1 MIGVITN
8 ALAIAIMAILG
19 KFIGNR
25 IPTRVQE
32 QVLLV
37 LPLSVMIM
45 GIQMALKADEFII
58 VMMSLAIGTG
68 IGAAMDI
75 DGAFSRFGEKIDS
88 RLAARSGG
96 EVTGEGPMTAA
107 IQSSILFCVGSMAII
122 GAIEAGMNGSTETF
136 MIKSVLDGMTSLV
149 FGSTL
154 GIGVA
159 LSAIRRRPGPHVRF
173 FGTLHQR
180 YSARRFNLRRRHYDS
195 RHRLR
200 HFGNQRPE
208 SRQYAPRL
216 CRRHPHSCRHGLFHV
231 TRKERDSLVSLFF
244 YGCMGFQAL
253 GDVQD
258 ALVFAAPK
266 GEF

>member
-25 IPTRVQE
+25 IPPRVQE

-45 GIQMALKADEFII
+45 GIQMALKAHEFII

-75 DGAFSRFGEKIDS
+75 DGAFNRFGDKIDS
-88 RLAARSGG
+88 RLAERSGG

-159 LSAIRRRPGPHVRF
+159 LSAIPTFLYEGALVLMSGFLEPYISDVLLADLTSVGGIMILAIG
-173 FGTLHQR
+173 FGILEIKDLKVANMLPAFVVVIVIH
-180 YSARRFNLRRRHYDS
+180 A
-195 RHRLR
+195 
-200 HFGNQRPE
+200 
-208 SRQYAPRL
+208 A
-216 CRRHPHSCRHGLFHV
+216 
-231 TRKERDSLVSLFF
+231 
-244 YGCMGFQAL
+244 MGF
-253 GDVQD
+253 
-258 ALVFAAPK
+258 FM
-266 GEF
+266 

>member
-45 GIQMALKADEFII
+45 GIQMALKAHEFII

-75 DGAFSRFGEKIDS
+75 DGAFNRFGEKIDS

-159 LSAIRRRPGPHVRF
+159 LSAIPVFLYEGALVLMSGFLEPFISDVLLADLTSVGGIMILAVS
-173 FGTLHQR
+173 FGILEIKDLKVANMLPAFVVVILIH
-180 YSARRFNLRRRHYDS
+180 A
-195 RHRLR
+195 
-200 HFGNQRPE
+200 
-208 SRQYAPRL
+208 A
-216 CRRHPHSCRHGLFHV
+216 
-231 TRKERDSLVSLFF
+231 
-244 YGCMGFQAL
+244 MGF
-253 GDVQD
+253 
-258 ALVFAAPK
+258 FM
-266 GEF
+266 

>member
-75 DGAFSRFGEKIDS
+75 DGAFNRFGEKIDS

-159 LSAIRRRPGPHVRF
+159 LSAIPTFLYEG
-173 FGTLHQR
+173 
-180 YSARRFNLRRRHYDS
+180 
-195 RHRLR
+195 
-200 HFGNQRPE
+200 
-208 SRQYAPRL
+208 
-216 CRRHPHSCRHGLFHV
+216 
-231 TRKERDSLVSLFF
+231 
-244 YGCMGFQAL
+244 
-253 GDVQD
+253 
-258 ALVFAAPK
+258 ALVLMSGFLEPYISDVLLADLTSVGGIMILAIGFGILEIKDLKVANMLPAFIVVIVIH
-266 GEF
+266 GFVGFFM

>member
-45 GIQMALKADEFII
+45 GIQMALKAHEFII

-75 DGAFSRFGEKIDS
+75 DGAFNRFGEKIDS

-107 IQSSILFCVGSMAII
+107 IQASILFCVGSMAII

-159 LSAIRRRPGPHVRF
+159 LSAIPVFLYEG
-173 FGTLHQR
+173 
-180 YSARRFNLRRRHYDS
+180 
-195 RHRLR
+195 
-200 HFGNQRPE
+200 
-208 SRQYAPRL
+208 
-216 CRRHPHSCRHGLFHV
+216 
-231 TRKERDSLVSLFF
+231 
-244 YGCMGFQAL
+244 
-253 GDVQD
+253 
-258 ALVFAAPK
+258 ALVLMSGFLEPFISDVLLADLTSVGGIMILAIGFGILEIKDLKVANMLPAFVVVIVIH
-266 GEF
+266 GFVGFFM

>member
-45 GIQMALKADEFII
+45 GIQMALKAHEFII

-75 DGAFSRFGEKIDS
+75 DGAFNRFGEKIDS

-159 LSAIRRRPGPHVRF
+159 LSAIPTFLYEGALVLMSGFLEPYISDVLLADLTSVGGIMILAVG
-173 FGTLHQR
+173 FGILEIKDLKVANMLPAFVVVILIH
-180 YSARRFNLRRRHYDS
+180 A
-195 RHRLR
+195 
-200 HFGNQRPE
+200 
-208 SRQYAPRL
+208 
-216 CRRHPHSCRHGLFHV
+216 V
-231 TRKERDSLVSLFF
+231 
-244 YGCMGFQAL
+244 MGF
-253 GDVQD
+253 
-258 ALVFAAPK
+258 FM
-266 GEF
+266 

>member
-45 GIQMALKADEFII
+45 GIQMALKAHEFII

-75 DGAFSRFGEKIDS
+75 DGAFNRFGDKIDS

-159 LSAIRRRPGPHVRF
+159 LSAIPTFLYEG
-173 FGTLHQR
+173 
-180 YSARRFNLRRRHYDS
+180 
-195 RHRLR
+195 
-200 HFGNQRPE
+200 
-208 SRQYAPRL
+208 
-216 CRRHPHSCRHGLFHV
+216 
-231 TRKERDSLVSLFF
+231 
-244 YGCMGFQAL
+244 
-253 GDVQD
+253 
-258 ALVFAAPK
+258 ALVLMSGFLEPYISDVLLADLTSVGGIMILAIGFGILEIKDLKVANMLPAFVVVILIHAAM
-266 GEF
+266 GIFM

>member
-45 GIQMALKADEFII
+45 GIQMALKAHEFII

-75 DGAFSRFGEKIDS
+75 DGAFNRFGEKIDS

-159 LSAIRRRPGPHVRF
+159 LSAIPTFLYEGALVLMSGFLEPYISDVLLADLTSVGGIMILAIG
-173 FGTLHQR
+173 FGILEIKDLKVANMLPAFIVVILIH
-180 YSARRFNLRRRHYDS
+180 A
-195 RHRLR
+195 
-200 HFGNQRPE
+200 
-208 SRQYAPRL
+208 A
-216 CRRHPHSCRHGLFHV
+216 
-231 TRKERDSLVSLFF
+231 
-244 YGCMGFQAL
+244 MGF
-253 GDVQD
+253 
-258 ALVFAAPK
+258 FM
-266 GEF
+266 

>member
-45 GIQMALKADEFII
+45 GIQMALKAHEFII

-75 DGAFSRFGEKIDS
+75 DGAFNRFGEKIDS
-88 RLAARSGG
+88 RLAARAGG

-159 LSAIRRRPGPHVRF
+159 LSAIPTFLYEGALVLMSGFLEPYISDVLLADLTSVGGIMILAIG
-173 FGTLHQR
+173 FGILEIKDLKVANMLPAFIVVILIH
-180 YSARRFNLRRRHYDS
+180 A
-195 RHRLR
+195 
-200 HFGNQRPE
+200 
-208 SRQYAPRL
+208 A
-216 CRRHPHSCRHGLFHV
+216 
-231 TRKERDSLVSLFF
+231 
-244 YGCMGFQAL
+244 MGF
-253 GDVQD
+253 
-258 ALVFAAPK
+258 FM
-266 GEF
+266 

>member
-45 GIQMALKADEFII
+45 GIQMALKAHEFII

-75 DGAFSRFGEKIDS
+75 DGAFNRFGDKIDS
-88 RLAARSGG
+88 RLAERSGG

-154 GIGVA
+154 GIVVA
-159 LSAIRRRPGPHVRF
+159 LSAIPTFLYEGALVLMSGFLEPYISDVLLADLTSVGGIMILAIG
-173 FGTLHQR
+173 FGILEIKDLKVANMLPAFVVVIVIH
-180 YSARRFNLRRRHYDS
+180 A
-195 RHRLR
+195 
-200 HFGNQRPE
+200 
-208 SRQYAPRL
+208 A
-216 CRRHPHSCRHGLFHV
+216 
-231 TRKERDSLVSLFF
+231 
-244 YGCMGFQAL
+244 MGF
-253 GDVQD
+253 
-258 ALVFAAPK
+258 FM
-266 GEF
+266 

>member
-159 LSAIRRRPGPHVRF
+159 LSAIPTFLYEGALVLMSGFLEPYISDVLLADLTSVGGIMILAIG
-173 FGTLHQR
+173 FGILEIKDLKVANMLPAFIVVILIH
-180 YSARRFNLRRRHYDS
+180 A
-195 RHRLR
+195 
-200 HFGNQRPE
+200 
-208 SRQYAPRL
+208 A
-216 CRRHPHSCRHGLFHV
+216 
-231 TRKERDSLVSLFF
+231 
-244 YGCMGFQAL
+244 MGF
-253 GDVQD
+253 
-258 ALVFAAPK
+258 FM
-266 GEF
+266 

>member
-45 GIQMALKADEFII
+45 GIQMALKAHEFII

-75 DGAFSRFGEKIDS
+75 DGAFNRFGDKIDS

-159 LSAIRRRPGPHVRF
+159 LSAIPTFLYEGALVLMSGFLEPYISDVLLADLTSVGGIMILAIG
-173 FGTLHQR
+173 FGILEIKDLKVANMLPAFVVVILIH
-180 YSARRFNLRRRHYDS
+180 A
-195 RHRLR
+195 
-200 HFGNQRPE
+200 
-208 SRQYAPRL
+208 A
-216 CRRHPHSCRHGLFHV
+216 
-231 TRKERDSLVSLFF
+231 
-244 YGCMGFQAL
+244 MGF
-253 GDVQD
+253 
-258 ALVFAAPK
+258 FM
-266 GEF
+266 

>member
-75 DGAFSRFGEKIDS
+75 DGAFNRFGEKN
-88 RLAARSGG
+88 R
-96 EVTGEGPMTAA
+96 
-107 IQSSILFCVGSMAII
+107 
-122 GAIEAGMNGSTETF
+122 
-136 MIKSVLDGMTSLV
+136 
-149 FGSTL
+149 
-154 GIGVA
+154 
-159 LSAIRRRPGPHVRF
+159 
-173 FGTLHQR
+173 
-180 YSARRFNLRRRHYDS
+180 
-195 RHRLR
+195 
-200 HFGNQRPE
+200 
-208 SRQYAPRL
+208 
-216 CRRHPHSCRHGLFHV
+216 
-231 TRKERDSLVSLFF
+231 
-244 YGCMGFQAL
+244 
-253 GDVQD
+253 
-258 ALVFAAPK
+258 
-266 GEF
+266 

>member
-37 LPLSVMIM
+37 LPLSVMTM
-45 GIQMALKADEFII
+45 GIQMALKAHEFII

-68 IGAAMDI
+68 IGAALDI
-75 DGAFSRFGEKIDS
+75 DGAFNRFGDKIDS
-88 RLAARSGG
+88 RLAARAGG

-136 MIKSVLDGMTSLV
+136 MIKSMLDGMTSLV

-159 LSAIRRRPGPHVRF
+159 LSAIPTFLYEG
-173 FGTLHQR
+173 
-180 YSARRFNLRRRHYDS
+180 
-195 RHRLR
+195 
-200 HFGNQRPE
+200 
-208 SRQYAPRL
+208 
-216 CRRHPHSCRHGLFHV
+216 
-231 TRKERDSLVSLFF
+231 
-244 YGCMGFQAL
+244 
-253 GDVQD
+253 
-258 ALVFAAPK
+258 ALVLMSGFLEPYISDVLLADLTSVGGIMILAIGFGILEIKDLKVANMLPAFVVIILIHAAM
-266 GEF
+266 GIFM

>member
-37 LPLSVMIM
+37 LPLSVMTM
-45 GIQMALKADEFII
+45 GIQMALKAHEFII

-68 IGAAMDI
+68 IGAALDI
-75 DGAFSRFGEKIDS
+75 DGAFNRFGDKIDS
-88 RLAARSGG
+88 RLAARAGG
-96 EVTGEGPMTAA
+96 EVTGEGSMTAA

-136 MIKSVLDGMTSLV
+136 MIKSMLDGMTSLV

-154 GIGVA
+154 G
-159 LSAIRRRPGPHVRF
+159 P
-173 FGTLHQR
+173 
-180 YSARRFNLRRRHYDS
+180 
-195 RHRLR
+195 
-200 HFGNQRPE
+200 
-208 SRQYAPRL
+208 
-216 CRRHPHSCRHGLFHV
+216 
-231 TRKERDSLVSLFF
+231 
-244 YGCMGFQAL
+244 
-253 GDVQD
+253 
-258 ALVFAAPK
+258 
-266 GEF
+266 

>member
-45 GIQMALKADEFII
+45 GIQMALKAHEFII

-68 IGAAMDI
+68 IGAALDI
-75 DGAFSRFGEKIDS
+75 DGAFNRFGDKIDS
-88 RLAARSGG
+88 RLAARAGG

-159 LSAIRRRPGPHVRF
+159 LSAIPTFLYEGALVLMSGFLEPYISDVLLADLTSVGGIMILAIG
-173 FGTLHQR
+173 FGILEIKDLKVANMLPAFVVVILIH
-180 YSARRFNLRRRHYDS
+180 A
-195 RHRLR
+195 
-200 HFGNQRPE
+200 
-208 SRQYAPRL
+208 A
-216 CRRHPHSCRHGLFHV
+216 
-231 TRKERDSLVSLFF
+231 
-244 YGCMGFQAL
+244 MGF
-253 GDVQD
+253 
-258 ALVFAAPK
+258 FM
-266 GEF
+266 

>member
-45 GIQMALKADEFII
+45 GIQMALKAHEFII

-75 DGAFSRFGEKIDS
+75 DGAFNRFGDKIDS
-88 RLAARSGG
+88 RLAERSGG

-159 LSAIRRRPGPHVRF
+159 LSAIPTFLYEGALVLMSGFLEPYISDVLLADLTSVGGIMILAIG
-173 FGTLHQR
+173 FGILEIKDLKVANMLPAFVVVIVIH
-180 YSARRFNLRRRHYDS
+180 A
-195 RHRLR
+195 
-200 HFGNQRPE
+200 
-208 SRQYAPRL
+208 A
-216 CRRHPHSCRHGLFHV
+216 
-231 TRKERDSLVSLFF
+231 
-244 YGCMGFQAL
+244 MGF
-253 GDVQD
+253 
-258 ALVFAAPK
+258 FM
-266 GEF
+266 

>member
-75 DGAFSRFGEKIDS
+75 DGAFNRFGEKIDS

-122 GAIEAGMNGSTETF
+122 GAIEAGMNGNPETL

-154 GIGVA
+154 VIGVA
-159 LSAIRRRPGPHVRF
+159 LSAIPTFLYEGALVLMSGFLEPYISDVLLADLTSVGGIMILAIG
-173 FGTLHQR
+173 FGILEIKDLKVANMLPAFVVVILIH
-180 YSARRFNLRRRHYDS
+180 A
-195 RHRLR
+195 
-200 HFGNQRPE
+200 
-208 SRQYAPRL
+208 A
-216 CRRHPHSCRHGLFHV
+216 
-231 TRKERDSLVSLFF
+231 
-244 YGCMGFQAL
+244 MGF
-253 GDVQD
+253 
-258 ALVFAAPK
+258 FM
-266 GEF
+266 

>member
-45 GIQMALKADEFII
+45 GIQMALKAHEFII

-75 DGAFSRFGEKIDS
+75 DGAFNRFGEKIDS
-88 RLAARSGG
+88 RLAARAGG

-159 LSAIRRRPGPHVRF
+159 LSAIPVFLYEG
-173 FGTLHQR
+173 
-180 YSARRFNLRRRHYDS
+180 
-195 RHRLR
+195 
-200 HFGNQRPE
+200 
-208 SRQYAPRL
+208 
-216 CRRHPHSCRHGLFHV
+216 
-231 TRKERDSLVSLFF
+231 
-244 YGCMGFQAL
+244 
-253 GDVQD
+253 
-258 ALVFAAPK
+258 ALVLMSGFLEPFISDVLLADLTSVGGIMILAIGFGILEIKDLKVANMLPAFIVVILIHAAM
-266 GEF
+266 GIFM

>member
-45 GIQMALKADEFII
+45 GIQMALKAHEFII

-75 DGAFSRFGEKIDS
+75 DGAFNRFGEKIDS

-159 LSAIRRRPGPHVRF
+159 LSAIPTFLYEGALVLMSGFLEPYISDILLADLTSVGGIMILAIG
-173 FGTLHQR
+173 FGILEIKDLKVANMLPAFVVVILIH
-180 YSARRFNLRRRHYDS
+180 A
-195 RHRLR
+195 
-200 HFGNQRPE
+200 
-208 SRQYAPRL
+208 A
-216 CRRHPHSCRHGLFHV
+216 
-231 TRKERDSLVSLFF
+231 
-244 YGCMGFQAL
+244 MGF
-253 GDVQD
+253 
-258 ALVFAAPK
+258 FM
-266 GEF
+266 

>member
-37 LPLSVMIM
+37 LPLSVMTM
-45 GIQMALKADEFII
+45 GIQMALRAHEFII

-75 DGAFSRFGEKIDS
+75 DGAFNRFGEKIDS

-96 EVTGEGPMTAA
+96 EATGEGPMTAA

-122 GAIEAGMNGSTETF
+122 GAIEAGMNGNPETL

-159 LSAIRRRPGPHVRF
+159 LSAIPTFLYEGALVLMSGFLEPYISDVLLADLTSVGGIMILAIG
-173 FGTLHQR
+173 FGILEIKDLKVANMLPAFVVVILIH
-180 YSARRFNLRRRHYDS
+180 A
-195 RHRLR
+195 
-200 HFGNQRPE
+200 
-208 SRQYAPRL
+208 A
-216 CRRHPHSCRHGLFHV
+216 
-231 TRKERDSLVSLFF
+231 
-244 YGCMGFQAL
+244 MGF
-253 GDVQD
+253 
-258 ALVFAAPK
+258 FM
-266 GEF
+266 

>member
-45 GIQMALKADEFII
+45 GIQMALKAHEFII

-75 DGAFSRFGEKIDS
+75 DGAFNRFGDKIDS

-107 IQSSILFCVGSMAII
+107 IQASILFCVGSMAII

-159 LSAIRRRPGPHVRF
+159 LSAIPVFLYEGALVLMSGFLEPFISDVLLADLTSVGGIMILAIG
-173 FGTLHQR
+173 FGILEIKDLKVANMLPAFVVVIVIH
-180 YSARRFNLRRRHYDS
+180 A
-195 RHRLR
+195 
-200 HFGNQRPE
+200 
-208 SRQYAPRL
+208 A
-216 CRRHPHSCRHGLFHV
+216 
-231 TRKERDSLVSLFF
+231 
-244 YGCMGFQAL
+244 MGF
-253 GDVQD
+253 
-258 ALVFAAPK
+258 FM
-266 GEF
+266 

>member
-45 GIQMALKADEFII
+45 GIQMALKAHEFII

-75 DGAFSRFGEKIDS
+75 DGAFNRFGEKIDS

-96 EVTGEGPMTAA
+96 EATGEGPMTAA

-159 LSAIRRRPGPHVRF
+159 LSAIPTFLYEGALVLMSGFLEPYISDILLADLTSVGGIMILAIG
-173 FGTLHQR
+173 FGILEIKDLKVANMLPAFVVVILIH
-180 YSARRFNLRRRHYDS
+180 A
-195 RHRLR
+195 
-200 HFGNQRPE
+200 
-208 SRQYAPRL
+208 A
-216 CRRHPHSCRHGLFHV
+216 
-231 TRKERDSLVSLFF
+231 
-244 YGCMGFQAL
+244 MGF
-253 GDVQD
+253 
-258 ALVFAAPK
+258 FM
-266 GEF
+266 

>member
-32 QVLLV
+32 QVLMV

-75 DGAFSRFGEKIDS
+75 DGAFNRFGDKIDS
-88 RLAARSGG
+88 RLAERSGG

-122 GAIEAGMNGSTETF
+122 GAIEAGMSGSTETF

-159 LSAIRRRPGPHVRF
+159 LSAIPTFLYEGALVLMSGFLEPYISEILLADLTSVGGIMILAIG
-173 FGTLHQR
+173 FGILEIKDLKVANMLPAFVVVILIH
-180 YSARRFNLRRRHYDS
+180 A
-195 RHRLR
+195 
-200 HFGNQRPE
+200 
-208 SRQYAPRL
+208 A
-216 CRRHPHSCRHGLFHV
+216 
-231 TRKERDSLVSLFF
+231 
-244 YGCMGFQAL
+244 MGF
-253 GDVQD
+253 
-258 ALVFAAPK
+258 FM
-266 GEF
+266 

>member
-45 GIQMALKADEFII
+45 GIQMALKAHEFII

-75 DGAFSRFGEKIDS
+75 DGAFNRLGEKIDS
-88 RLAARSGG
+88 RLAARAGG

-159 LSAIRRRPGPHVRF
+159 LSAIPTFLYEG
-173 FGTLHQR
+173 
-180 YSARRFNLRRRHYDS
+180 
-195 RHRLR
+195 
-200 HFGNQRPE
+200 
-208 SRQYAPRL
+208 
-216 CRRHPHSCRHGLFHV
+216 
-231 TRKERDSLVSLFF
+231 
-244 YGCMGFQAL
+244 
-253 GDVQD
+253 
-258 ALVFAAPK
+258 ALVLMSGFLEPYISDVLLADLTSVGGIMILAIGFGILEIKDLKVANMLPAFVVVILIHAAM
-266 GEF
+266 GIFM